1 MLTASSIPMLQR
13 SRLGKFGQGDKRAFS
28 LKAAWIGRCEPAIE
42 ALNAKAVATA
52 NQVNF
57 ALS

>member
-1 MLTASSIPMLQR
+1 MLQR
-13 SRLGKFGQGDKRAFS
+13 SRLGKFGQGDKKGFS

-42 ALNAKAVATA
+42 ALSAKAVATA